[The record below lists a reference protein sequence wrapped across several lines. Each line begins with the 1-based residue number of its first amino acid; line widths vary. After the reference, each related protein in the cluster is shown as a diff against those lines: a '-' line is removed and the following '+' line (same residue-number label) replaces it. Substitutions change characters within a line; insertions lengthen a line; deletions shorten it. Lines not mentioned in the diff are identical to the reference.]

1 MMEHPRLSDCD
12 KPYQPRIYMSIVSSL
27 GFDSD
32 SIRFETINGET
43 FEYFDRIND
52 LSCYGY
58 VYLLQCEQY
67 YKIGMTKDVVKRT
80 ISNQTGNPFE
90 VKIID
95 TFLSL
100 DKNADEK
107 ILHRLM
113 GKYWHRGEWFE
124 IPKSMIAKK
133 SNWFKS
139 YFLPSDIAKDV
150 VETNKYY
157 HFADQHT
164 YQYGDIDSCDLL
176 CQTGDDAF
184 VEMRRKYF
192 LAQSLLANIKLIS
205 AFNATGLVTESWQ
218 YGTLTNAT
226 YTGLLGADAKTLK
239 VQMGLKPDQLIRDNL
254 DEISLIAIQL
264 SELVASEKAANAT
277 SFDHLKS
284 ITYQQAHKI
293 RMAIA

>member
-1 MMEHPRLSDCD
+1 
-12 KPYQPRIYMSIVSSL
+12 MSIVSSL
-27 GFDSD
+27 SFDND

-43 FEYFDRIND
+43 FEYFDGITD
-52 LSCYGY
+52 FSCYGY
-58 VYLLQCEQY
+58 VYLLQCQQY
-67 YKIGMTKDVVKRT
+67 YKIGITKDVIKRT
-80 ISNQTGNPFE
+80 VGNQTGNPFE

-113 GKYWHRGEWFE
+113 SEYWHRGEWFE
-124 IPKSMIAKK
+124 IPKAMIGKK

-139 YFLPSDIAKDV
+139 YLLPSDIAKGVIKSNDYNQFS
-150 VETNKYY
+150 EKYEDRGE
-157 HFADQHT
+157 HDFF
-164 YQYGDIDSCDLL
+164 YQISKRSYDAMRGKCLL
-176 CQTGDDAF
+176 A
-184 VEMRRKYF
+184 ER
-192 LAQSLLANIKLIS
+192 LLANIKLIS
-205 AFNATGLVTESWQ
+205 AFQATGLVKENYQ
-218 YGTLTNAT
+218 YGILTNAT
-226 YTGLLGADAKTLK
+226 YEGLLGADAKSLK
-239 VQMGLKPDQLIRDNL
+239 VEMGLKPKQSLRDNL
-254 DEISLIAIQL
+254 PDKILVAIQL